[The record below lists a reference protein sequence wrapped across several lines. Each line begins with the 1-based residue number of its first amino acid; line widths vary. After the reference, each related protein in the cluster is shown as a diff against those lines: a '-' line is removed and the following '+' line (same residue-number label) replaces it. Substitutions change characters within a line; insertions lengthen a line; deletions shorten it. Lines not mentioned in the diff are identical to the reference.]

1 MGVLPMSVE
10 ASGSLTS
17 RAYAQFRADILEGIL
32 EPGRKLKVEELRDGY
47 RVGAG
52 PIREAL
58 TLLVAD
64 GLVERADQR
73 GFRVVGVSAAR
84 FEELLRTRCWLE
96 ERALRESIVRGGP
109 DWEERIVLAFFR
121 LSRVPRSLE
130 PDRFVENPVWEEQH
144 KALHEALIGACGSS
158 ILLGFCRQ
166 LYDQNVRYRR
176 IAGLAAHPSRDV
188 NNEHRAIMDA
198 ALDRNAD
205 AAAALLIAHYTRT
218 GGFLRPAF
226 AEASAL

>member
-1 MGVLPMSVE
+1 MLME
-10 ASGSLTS
+10 ANGSLTS
-17 RAYAQFRADILEGIL
+17 RAYAAFRADILGGVL
-32 EPGRKLKVEELRDGY
+32 PPGGKLKVEELRDRY
-47 RVGAG
+47 RIGAA

-73 GFRVVGVSAAR
+73 GFRVVDVSEHE

-96 ERALRESIVRGGP
+96 ERALRESIARGGTE
-109 DWEERIVLAFFR
+109 WEEGIVLAFFR
-121 LSRVPRSLE
+121 LSREPRSQAA
-130 PDRFVENPVWEEQH
+130 DRFVENPAWEARH
-144 KALHEALIGACGSS
+144 KAFHDALIAACASS
-158 ILLGFCRQ
+158 ILLRYCRQ

-188 NNEHRAIMDA
+188 TNEHRAIMDA
-198 ALDRNAD
+198 TLDRNAD

-218 GGFLRPAF
+218 GNFLRPA
-226 AEASAL
+226 LPPG